1 VLIVAFDAVVVDRD
15 KSEEKKSE
23 SKKCHGFS
31 IDFFCITYRL
41 SIKKTV
47 LHFKVFSYSCTI
59 KKT

>member
-31 IDFFCITYRL
+31 IIFFF
-41 SIKKTV
+41 V
-47 LHFKVFSYSCTI
+47 LHTD
-59 KKT
+59 